1 MSPELSFGTPSAPD
15 PTLRRLFGALVERAF
30 LQTLG
35 VYESH
40 IADYLADVL
49 TDFAHMQQVYKIKD
63 LGGKTLHEV
72 ADMLLHADVR
82 LEATSFNRER
92 EVHKHIG
99 DFTLFWAGI
108 YPEALPR
115 LQAQTRCDHL
125 LDYVQQGKT
134 ATPSPPRTTT
144 ATTAIRPPPCGSSPT
159 SSSCACTACIP
170 SASRLTPWAR
180 PAAWHRPHNR
190 SPQRQESE
198 PVGANLVFALLFRV
212 RPYLPIRR
220 PP

>member
-1 MSPELSFGTPSAPD
+1 MSSELSFGAPTAPD
-15 PTLRRLFGALVERAF
+15 PTLRRLFGAFVERAF
-30 LQTLG
+30 IQTLG

-40 IADYLADVL
+40 VADYLADVL

-63 LGGKTLHEV
+63 LSGRTLHEV

-115 LQAQTRCDHL
+115 LQAQTRRDHL
-125 LDYVQQGKT
+125 LDYVQQGKNSY
-134 ATPSPPRTTT
+134 AIAASHDYGDYRHQARTL
-144 ATTAIRPPPCGSSPT
+144 RKLSDEFELCLHGLHSVRKQLDGLGST
-159 SSSCACTACIP
+159 GGWT
-170 SASRLTPWAR
+170 L
-180 PAAWHRPHNR
+180 AA
-190 SPQRQESE
+190 
-198 PVGANLVFALLFRV
+198 
-212 RPYLPIRR
+212 
-220 PP
+220 

>member
-40 IADYLADVL
+40 VADYLADVL

-63 LGGKTLHEV
+63 LSGRTLHEV

-99 DFTLFWAGI
+99 DFTLFWAGL
-108 YPEALPR
+108 YPEN
-115 LQAQTRCDHL
+115 L
-125 LDYVQQGKT
+125 LDYVQQGKNSYAIAASHDYGDYRRQAPTLQKLSDEFELCLFGLHSVRKQMDRLGKPGGT
-134 ATPSPPRTTT
+134 AR
-144 ATTAIRPPPCGSSPT
+144 A
-159 SSSCACTACIP
+159 
-170 SASRLTPWAR
+170 
-180 PAAWHRPHNR
+180 
-190 SPQRQESE
+190 
-198 PVGANLVFALLFRV
+198 V
-212 RPYLPIRR
+212 
-220 PP
+220 

>member
-1 MSPELSFGTPSAPD
+1 MSPELSFSTPSAPD

-40 IADYLADVL
+40 VADYLADVL

-99 DFTLFWAGI
+99 DFTLFWAGL

-115 LQAQTRCDHL
+115 LQAQTRRDHL
-125 LDYVQQGKT
+125 LDYVQQGKN
-134 ATPSPPRTTT
+134 SY
-144 ATTAIRPPPCGSSPT
+144 AIAASHDYGEYRRQAPT
-159 SSSCACTACIP
+159 LRKLSDEFELCLYGLHSVRRQIDTLGKVGGMAQ
-170 SASRLTPWAR
+170 
-180 PAAWHRPHNR
+180 AA
-190 SPQRQESE
+190 
-198 PVGANLVFALLFRV
+198 
-212 RPYLPIRR
+212 
-220 PP
+220 

>member
-40 IADYLADVL
+40 VADYLADVL
-49 TDFAHMQQVYKIKD
+49 TDFAHVQQVYKIKD
-63 LGGKTLHEV
+63 LSGKPLHEV

-99 DFTLFWAGI
+99 DFTLFWAGL
-108 YPEALPR
+108 YPESLPR
-115 LQAQTRCDHL
+115 LQAQSQRDHL
-125 LDYVQQGKT
+125 LDYVQQGKN
-134 ATPSPPRTTT
+134 SY
-144 ATTAIRPPPCGSSPT
+144 AIAASHDYGDYRHQAPT
-159 SSSCACTACIP
+159 LQKISDEFELCLFGLHSVRKQIDSLGKTGGM
-170 SASRLTPWAR
+170 AR
-180 PAAWHRPHNR
+180 A
-190 SPQRQESE
+190 
-198 PVGANLVFALLFRV
+198 V
-212 RPYLPIRR
+212 
-220 PP
+220 

>member
-1 MSPELSFGTPSAPD
+1 MPPAFSFGTPSAPD

-40 IADYLADVL
+40 VADYLADVL
-49 TDFAHMQQVYKIKD
+49 TDFAHIQQVYKIKD
-63 LGGKTLHEV
+63 LSGRTLHEV

-99 DFTLFWAGI
+99 DFTLFWAGL

-115 LQAQTRCDHL
+115 LQAQTRRDHL
-125 LDYVQQGKT
+125 LDYVQQGKNSYAIAASHDYGDYRRQAPT
-134 ATPSPPRTTT
+134 LQKLSDEFELCLFGLHSVRTQ
-144 ATTAIRPPPCGSSPT
+144 IDT
-159 SSSCACTACIP
+159 SGKGGGLAQA
-170 SASRLTPWAR
+170 
-180 PAAWHRPHNR
+180 
-190 SPQRQESE
+190 
-198 PVGANLVFALLFRV
+198 V
-212 RPYLPIRR
+212 
-220 PP
+220 

>member
-1 MSPELSFGTPSAPD
+1 MSPEFSFGSSSFGTPPVPD

-35 VYESH
+35 VYEPQV
-40 IADYLADVL
+40 ADYLADIL

-63 LGGKTLHEV
+63 LSGKPLHEV

-99 DFTLFWAGI
+99 DFTLFWAGL

-115 LQAQTRCDHL
+115 LQAQTRRDHL
-125 LDYVQQGKT
+125 LDYVQQGKNSYAIAASHDYGEYRQQAQT
-134 ATPSPPRTTT
+134 LRKLSDEFELCLYGLNSVRTQMDTLGKSGGI
-144 ATTAIRPPPCGSSPT
+144 AQ
-159 SSSCACTACIP
+159 
-170 SASRLTPWAR
+170 
-180 PAAWHRPHNR
+180 AA
-190 SPQRQESE
+190 
-198 PVGANLVFALLFRV
+198 
-212 RPYLPIRR
+212 
-220 PP
+220 